1 MRKEDLVKKLKEK
14 SPGGVQ
20 HTKDQIINWILQ
32 LDLTEQP
39 IGEVKVE
46 KVIPPQQRQ
55 QKALMKNKVGD
66 VYMHGAFKHPYVLL
80 EKKEGYWI
88 CGLLSTEPTCNEI
101 LEPCRSRFFPDSY
114 ITRTLFTSAQVLGT
128 FMKTYDNTPHL
139 KKVTVKLKAI
149 FE

>member
-1 MRKEDLVKKLKEK
+1 MRKEDLIKKLKEK

-32 LDLTEQP
+32 LDLTDAP
-39 IGEVKVE
+39 VEVKSE
-46 KVIPPQQRQ
+46 KNVPNPPKQLR
-55 QKALMKNKVGD
+55 KPMKHKVGD
-66 VYMHGAFKHPYVLL
+66 VLMHGAFKHPYVLL

-101 LEPCRSRFFPDSY
+101 LEPCRSRFFPDSF

-128 FMKTYDNTPHL
+128 FMNTYDNTPHL
-139 KKVTVKLKAI
+139 KKVNAKLKAI